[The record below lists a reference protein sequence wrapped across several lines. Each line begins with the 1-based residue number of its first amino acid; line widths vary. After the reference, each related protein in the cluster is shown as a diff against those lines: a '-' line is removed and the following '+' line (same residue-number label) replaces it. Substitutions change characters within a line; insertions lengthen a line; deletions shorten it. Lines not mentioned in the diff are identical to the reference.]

1 MGRRPLREAAET
13 KTASTRHWVVL
24 VASAALEAVWAIAL
38 KESHGFTVPAPS
50 VVFFIANPISMF
62 GLGYAM
68 RGLPVS
74 VAYAIW
80 TGLGA
85 ALTVGASFLLGTE
98 SPSAPKLLFLAG
110 IIGCVIGLKFA
121 KEPGQDGDPDPDP
134 GASSAPDPGRATEP
148 SPTPTSTPRR
158 PGRG

>member
-1 MGRRPLREAAET
+1 MGRGPLREAAET

-98 SPSAPKLLFLAG
+98 SPSVPKLLFLAG

-121 KEPGQDGDPDPDP
+121 KEPGQDGDPD
-134 GASSAPDPGRATEP
+134 ASSAPDAGRATEP

-158 PGRG
+158 PARG